1 MEDRE
6 KAATGLSEI
15 AVWLIESR
23 LRAGSLKAL
32 DNDGRVP
39 GSGRAAGGE
48 VGAVLG
54 SWVCG
59 EGCQAG
65 AQRI

>member
-32 DNDGRVP
+32 DNEMGECLGVWTGRRWGV
-39 GSGRAAGGE
+39 GKAAKQE
-48 VGAVLG
+48 HRRLKTQVFV
-54 SWVCG
+54 
-59 EGCQAG
+59 
-65 AQRI
+65 